1 MNDVTTK
8 MQQEFD
14 YTVVEFAKDKFL
26 IRNDYP
32 AEVSNSGENI
42 FQFDEENSSEL
53 GLLWII
59 VCCLIMDGES
69 VSLSS
74 LLTGLQFFGIY
85 ENQEHE
91 IYGNIKNLITKK
103 FVKEAY
109 LRIEKEDNNITAD
122 ERSNV
127 DPYLNAKVFLGNR
140 SLAMVDKKKV
150 LDYVSQVYGNKP
162 EDWVEQFDEFGG

>member
-1 MNDVTTK
+1 
-8 MQQEFD
+8 
-14 YTVVEFAKDKFL
+14 
-26 IRNDYP
+26 
-32 AEVSNSGENI
+32 
-42 FQFDEENSSEL
+42 
-53 GLLWII
+53 
-59 VCCLIMDGES
+59 MDGES